1 MDINSKFLKISGSD
15 TIYPYDIKEH
25 ISNNPNTYEFLYSF
39 SDETIETLASSSIY
53 LVIENE
59 SFPSHTEYQSIV
71 EQTPIQSGSVYIQAY
86 SVEDV
91 DTAEVNEGRLEY
103 IRGKRDELLLET
115 DWVVLPHS
123 PITGS
128 DLDEWIQYRQDLRN
142 ITNQEN
148 PFEII
153 WPTKP

>member
-1 MDINSKFLKISGSD
+1 MDINSTFLKISGSD
-15 TIYPYDIKEH
+15 IIYPYDIKHH
-25 ISNNPNTYEFLYSF
+25 ISNQTNTPQFVYSF
-39 SDETIETLASSSIY
+39 SDETIETLVSSSIY
-53 LVIENE
+53 VVIENE
-59 SFPSHTEYQSIV
+59 SFPTHNEYQMIV

-91 DTAEVNEGRLEY
+91 DSDEVNEGRWEY
-103 IRGKRDELLLET
+103 VRGKRDELLLET

-128 DLDEWIQYRQDLRN
+128 NLEEWIQYREDLRN
-142 ITNQEN
+142 ITNAAN
-148 PFEII
+148 PFELN

>member
-1 MDINSKFLKISGSD
+1 M
-15 TIYPYDIKEH
+15 
-25 ISNNPNTYEFLYSF
+25 
-39 SDETIETLASSSIY
+39 
-53 LVIENE
+53 
-59 SFPSHTEYQSIV
+59 IV

-91 DTAEVNEGRLEY
+91 DSDEVNEGRWEY
-103 IRGKRDELLLET
+103 VRGKRDELLLET

-128 DLDEWIQYRQDLRN
+128 NLEEWIQYREDLRN
-142 ITNQEN
+142 ITNAAN
-148 PFEII
+148 PFELN

>member
-1 MDINSKFLKISGSD
+1 MDINSTFLKISGSD
-15 TIYPYDIKEH
+15 IIYPYDIANH

-53 LVIENE
+53 LVIQKEPVLSLTN
-59 SFPSHTEYQSIV
+59 YQNIV
-71 EQTPIQSGSVYIQAY
+71 EQTPIQSGSVYVQTY

-91 DTAEVNEGRLEY
+91 DSDEVNESKWEY
-103 IRGKRDELLLET
+103 IRKKRDELLLET

-128 DLDEWIQYRQDLRN
+128 NLEEWIQYRQDLRN
-142 ITNQEN
+142 ITNEVN
-148 PFEII
+148 PFELN

>member
-1 MDINSKFLKISGSD
+1 
-15 TIYPYDIKEH
+15 
-25 ISNNPNTYEFLYSF
+25 
-39 SDETIETLASSSIY
+39 LASSSIY
-53 LVIENE
+53 LVIEKE
-59 SFPSHTEYQSIV
+59 PVLSHTNYQTIV
-71 EQTPIQSGSVYIQAY
+71 EQTPIQSGSVYVQTY

-91 DTAEVNEGRLEY
+91 DSDEVNEGRWEY

-128 DLDEWIQYRQDLRN
+128 VLEEWIQYRQDLRN
-142 ITNQEN
+142 LTNQEN